1 MSYVRRQISPARVL
15 FVAAFVLIILVS
27 IAKVGRASIGT
38 ISKADL
44 SGPWLITLGGN
55 TGCGLGTLVAT
66 ATLNTS
72 GAGPATITT
81 HGQCGNGVITGQTFT
96 IISLNSNGSGT
107 AGLTCGTGCGWTLT
121 LQVSPDRST
130 MNLAD
135 VSASNPNNFL
145 VGSAVHQ

>member
-1 MSYVRRQISPARVL
+1 MNPSRKLTRVVL
-15 FVAAFVLIILVS
+15 LATLCLVAVITIVKVS
-27 IAKVGRASIGT
+27 RASVGT
-38 ISKADL
+38 ISKSDL

-55 TGCGLGTLVAT
+55 TGCGLVSMVAT

-72 GAGPATITT
+72 GTGPATLTT
-81 HGQCGNGVITGQTFT
+81 HGQCGNSVVTGQTLT

-107 AGLTCGTGCGWTLT
+107 AGLSCGTGCGWTLT

-135 VSASNPNNFL
+135 VDTANANQFL
-145 VGSAVHQ
+145 VGSGVHQ